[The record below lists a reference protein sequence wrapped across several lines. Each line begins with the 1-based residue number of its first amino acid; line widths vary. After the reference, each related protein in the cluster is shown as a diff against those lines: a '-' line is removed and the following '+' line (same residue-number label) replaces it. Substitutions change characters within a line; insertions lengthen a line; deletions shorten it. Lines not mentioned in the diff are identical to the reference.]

1 MLISL
6 TNYLIFFYFI
16 FWSSKDLEASSNLN
30 VLLIIVDDLRPA
42 LGSYEDPLALTPNID
57 RLSSVSYR
65 QVIVK
70 NSYKKADVRGILKN
84 PFSLPLTLIST
95 DFLLLLW
102 ASLDVSRQGKVSR
115 IYVKKADGNGIILE
129 FFKNLDQN

>member
-6 TNYLIFFYFI
+6 TNSLIFFYLI
-16 FWSSKDLEASSNLN
+16 LITSKDLEASDNGPNLN

-70 NSYKKADVRGILKN
+70 NSYKKADVRGILKDSF
-84 PFSLPLTLIST
+84 P
-95 DFLLLLW
+95 
-102 ASLDVSRQGKVSR
+102 
-115 IYVKKADGNGIILE
+115 
-129 FFKNLDQN
+129 

>member
-6 TNYLIFFYFI
+6 TNSLIFLYLIFI
-16 FWSSKDLEASSNLN
+16 SSTDLEASSNGPNLN

-42 LGSYEDPLALTPNID
+42 LGSYKDSLALTPNID

-70 NSYKKADVRGILKN
+70 NSYKKADVRGNLKN
-84 PFSLPLTLIST
+84 PLSLTPNST
-95 DFLLLLW
+95 DYLL
-102 ASLDVSRQGKVSR
+102 SLRQGQVSR
-115 IYVKKADGNGIILE
+115 ISVKTALGNIII
-129 FFKNLDQN
+129 

>member
-16 FWSSKDLEASSNLN
+16 FSSSKDLEASSNLN

-70 NSYKKADVRGILKN
+70 NSYKKAYVRGILKN
-84 PFSLPLTLIST
+84 PFP
-95 DFLLLLW
+95 
-102 ASLDVSRQGKVSR
+102 
-115 IYVKKADGNGIILE
+115 
-129 FFKNLDQN
+129 

>member
-6 TNYLIFFYFI
+6 TNSLIFFYLI
-16 FWSSKDLEASSNLN
+16 LITSKGLEASDNGPNLN

-65 QVIVK
+65 QVIVSK
-70 NSYKKADVRGILKN
+70 IPIKKQMSTEFLRN
-84 PFSLPLTLIST
+84 PCP
-95 DFLLLLW
+95 
-102 ASLDVSRQGKVSR
+102 
-115 IYVKKADGNGIILE
+115 
-129 FFKNLDQN
+129 

>member
-6 TNYLIFFYFI
+6 TNSLIFFYFI
-16 FWSSKDLEASSNLN
+16 FSSLKDIEAISNGPNLN

-70 NSYKKADVRGILKN
+70 NSYKKADFRGIL
-84 PFSLPLTLIST
+84 L
-95 DFLLLLW
+95 
-102 ASLDVSRQGKVSR
+102 R
-115 IYVKKADGNGIILE
+115 
-129 FFKNLDQN
+129 NLKRNLKRGDI

>member
-1 MLISL
+1 M
-6 TNYLIFFYFI
+6 
-16 FWSSKDLEASSNLN
+16 SSTDLEASSNGPNLN

-70 NSYKKADVRGILKN
+70 NSYKKADVRGILFGKAVDFA
-84 PFSLPLTLIST
+84 FSMCFGKI
-95 DFLLLLW
+95 LW
-102 ASLDVSRQGKVSR
+102 
-115 IYVKKADGNGIILE
+115 I
-129 FFKNLDQN
+129 

>member
-6 TNYLIFFYFI
+6 TNSLIFFYFI
-16 FWSSKDLEASSNLN
+16 FSSLKDLEASSNGPNLN

-65 QVIVK
+65 QVI
-70 NSYKKADVRGILKN
+70 L
-84 PFSLPLTLIST
+84 
-95 DFLLLLW
+95 
-102 ASLDVSRQGKVSR
+102 SR
-115 IYVKKADGNGIILE
+115 IHTKKHMSAE
-129 FFKNLDQN
+129 FLRTPCP